1 MIPPK
6 NPIAITT
13 AAIFPIIATNAG
25 IVKTQV
31 EIIAVCIPPDV
42 AINTPPIASK
52 RHTITNGLLNFNTTH
67 KLPAPLLLLQM
78 LKSL

>member
-1 MIPPK
+1 LSLYPKRYVKMIPPK

-25 IVKTQV
+25 IVRTQV
-31 EIIAVCIPPDV
+31 EINAVCIPPDV

-52 RHTITNGLLNFNTTH
+52 RHTITNGLDNLVVMRVH
-67 KLPAPLLLLQM
+67 
-78 LKSL
+78 